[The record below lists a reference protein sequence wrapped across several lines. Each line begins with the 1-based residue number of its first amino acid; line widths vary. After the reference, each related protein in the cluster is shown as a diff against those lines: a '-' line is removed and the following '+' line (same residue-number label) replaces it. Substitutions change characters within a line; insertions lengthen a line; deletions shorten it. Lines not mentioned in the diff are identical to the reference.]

1 LRLET
6 ERGIIS
12 NGVNK
17 HGTRFLLVGGKEDG
31 VMSYD
36 VNLNFVFWTPTK
48 IVFGENTA
56 LDVAIEV
63 ENLKCKKALI
73 VTDRELAKNTDI
85 PERIKKVLGNLCVGI
100 FTDVEPDS
108 GIHIVNQGAKLG
120 KELGVDCIV
129 SVGGGSAIDT
139 AKGIAIVLKEGGKL
153 QDYAG
158 FQVLTRPQT
167 PHIVIPTTA
176 GTGSEVTYVAVIKDH
191 EEGRK
196 LLFGDYNILPN
207 VAILDPKM
215 TEGLPPRLTAAT
227 GMDAMCHAIEA
238 LHSLQRE
245 PIADGMALHAIRLI
259 KEFLPRAVENGKDMT
274 ARGEMLI
281 AANMAGIAF
290 SNAQLGV
297 VHALAHSIGARFKV
311 HHGLA
316 NSILLPSCL
325 RYNAD
330 ACGEV
335 YLDILSALGVNIE
348 GIQPDKAGEV
358 AADKIIEF
366 TKRLGLPQR
375 LRDVGVPEKGLKE
388 CSELALSDG
397 AIVYNPKLI
406 SESTEVL
413 KIYQQAW

>member
-1 LRLET
+1 
-6 ERGIIS
+6 
-12 NGVNK
+12 
-17 HGTRFLLVGGKEDG
+17 
-31 VMSYD
+31 MSYNAD
-36 VNLNFVFWTPTK
+36 LNFIFWCPTK

-63 ENLKCKKALI
+63 ENLKCKKALV

-100 FTDVEPDS
+100 FSDVEADS

-120 KELGVDCIV
+120 KELGADCLV

-259 KEFLPRAVENGKDMT
+259 KEFLPKAVENGKDMM

-290 SNAQLGV
+290 SNAQVGI
-297 VHALAHSIGARFKV
+297 VHALAHSVGAKFKV

-348 GIQPDKAGEV
+348 GIQPDKAGDV
-358 AADKIIEF
+358 VADKIIEF
-366 TKRLGLPQR
+366 TKKLGLSQR
-375 LRDVGVPEKGLKE
+375 LRDVGVPEEGLKE

-397 AIVYNPKLI
+397 AIVYNPKPI
-406 SESTEVL
+406 FDPAEIL
-413 KIYQQAW
+413 KLYQKAF

>member
-1 LRLET
+1 
-6 ERGIIS
+6 
-12 NGVNK
+12 
-17 HGTRFLLVGGKEDG
+17 
-31 VMSYD
+31 MSYD
-36 VNLNFVFWTPTK
+36 SNLNFVFWSPTK

-120 KELGVDCIV
+120 KELGADCIV

-176 GTGSEVTYVAVIKDH
+176 GTGSEVTYLAVIKDH
-191 EEGRK
+191 QEGRK
-196 LLFGDYNILPN
+196 LIFGDYNILPN

-245 PIADGMALHAIRLI
+245 PMADGLALHAIRLI
-259 KEFLPRAVENGKDMT
+259 KEFLPKAVENGKDMM
-274 ARGEMLI
+274 ARGQMLI
-281 AANMAGIAF
+281 AANMAGAAF
-290 SNAQLGV
+290 SNAQVGM
-297 VHALAHSIGARFKV
+297 VHALAHSVGARFKV

-335 YLDILSALGVNIE
+335 YLDVLSALDVNIE

-358 AADKIIEF
+358 VADKIIEF
-366 TKRLGLPQR
+366 TKKLGLPQR
-375 LRDVGVPEKGLKE
+375 LRDVGVPEEGLKE

-397 AIVYNPKLI
+397 AIVYNPKPI
-406 SESTEVL
+406 FDPDEIL
-413 KIYQQAW
+413 KIYQKAF

>member
-1 LRLET
+1 MPY
-6 ERGIIS
+6 
-12 NGVNK
+12 NA
-17 HGTRFLLVGGKEDG
+17 D
-31 VMSYD
+31 
-36 VNLNFVFWTPTK
+36 LNFVFWSPTK

-56 LDVAIEV
+56 LDVTIEV
-63 ENLKCKKALI
+63 ENLKCKKALV

-100 FTDVEPDS
+100 FSDVEADS

-120 KELGVDCIV
+120 KELGTDCIV

-139 AKGIAIVLKEGGKL
+139 AKGMAILLKEGGKL
-153 QDYAG
+153 QDYVG
-158 FQVLTRPQT
+158 FQILTRPQT

-176 GTGSEVTYVAVIKDH
+176 GTGSEVTYLAVIKDH

-227 GMDAMCHAIEA
+227 GMDAMSHAIEA

-259 KEFLPRAVENGKDMT
+259 KEFLPKAVENGKDMM
-274 ARGEMLI
+274 ARGEMLV

-290 SNAQLGV
+290 SNAQVGL
-297 VHALAHSIGARFKV
+297 VHALAHSVGARFKV

-348 GIQPDKAGEV
+348 GIQSDKAGDV
-358 AADKIIEF
+358 VADKIIEF
-366 TKRLGLPQR
+366 TKKLGLPQR
-375 LRDVGVPEKGLKE
+375 LRDVGVPEEGLKE

-397 AIVYNPKLI
+397 AIVYNPKPIFDSAEILN
-406 SESTEVL
+406 VY
-413 KIYQQAW
+413 KKAF

>member
-1 LRLET
+1 MPYGDE
-6 ERGIIS
+6 
-12 NGVNK
+12 
-17 HGTRFLLVGGKEDG
+17 
-31 VMSYD
+31 
-36 VNLNFVFWTPTK
+36 LNFVFWSPAK

-63 ENLKCKKALI
+63 ENLKCKKAFIVSDRDLI
-73 VTDRELAKNTDI
+73 KSTDI
-85 PERIKKVLGNLCVGI
+85 PEKIKKALGNLCVGI
-100 FTDVEPDS
+100 FSDVEPDS

-120 KELGVDCIV
+120 VELGADCIV
-129 SVGGGSAIDT
+129 SVGGGSVIDT
-139 AKGIAIVLKEGGKL
+139 GKGMAILLKEGGRL
-153 QDYAG
+153 QDYVG

-191 EEGRK
+191 EGGKK
-196 LLFGDYNILPN
+196 LIFGDYNIVPN

-245 PIADGMALHAIRLI
+245 PIADGIALHAIRLI
-259 KEFLPRAVENGKDMT
+259 KEFLPKAVDNGKDMK
-274 ARGEMLI
+274 ARGQMLI

-290 SNAQLGV
+290 SNAQVGL
-297 VHALAHSIGARFKV
+297 VHALAHSVGAKFKV

-316 NSILLPSCL
+316 NSILLPACL

-330 ACGEV
+330 ACGEI
-335 YLDILSALGVNIE
+335 YLNVLSALGVNIE
-348 GIQPDKAGEV
+348 RIQPDEAGDV
-358 AADKIIEF
+358 LADKIVEF
-366 TKRLGLPQR
+366 TKKLSLPQK

-388 CSELALSDG
+388 CSEIALSDG
-397 AIVYNPKLI
+397 AIIYNPKFVTD
-406 SESTEVL
+406 STEIL
-413 KIYQQAW
+413 RIYQLAW

>member
-1 LRLET
+1 
-6 ERGIIS
+6 
-12 NGVNK
+12 
-17 HGTRFLLVGGKEDG
+17 
-31 VMSYD
+31 MPYD
-36 VNLNFVFWTPTK
+36 ASLNFVFWSPTK

-56 LDVAIEV
+56 LDVSIEV
-63 ENLKCKKALI
+63 GNLKCKKALI
-73 VTDRELAKNTDI
+73 VTDRDLAKNTDI

-120 KELGVDCIV
+120 KELEADCIV

-139 AKGIAIVLKEGGKL
+139 AKGMAILLKEGGKL
-153 QDYAG
+153 QDYVG
-158 FQVLTRPQT
+158 FQILTRPQT

-176 GTGSEVTYVAVIKDH
+176 GTGSEATYVAVIKDH

-259 KEFLPRAVENGKDMT
+259 KEFLPKAVENGKDMM

-290 SNAQLGV
+290 SNAQVGV
-297 VHALAHSIGARFKV
+297 VHALAHSVGARFKV

-316 NSILLPSCL
+316 NSILLPACL

-348 GIQPDKAGEV
+348 GIQSDQAGDV

-366 TKRLGLPQR
+366 TKKLGLPQR
-375 LRDVGVPEKGLKE
+375 LRDVGVPEEGLKE

-397 AIVYNPKLI
+397 AIVYNPKFI

>member
-1 LRLET
+1 
-6 ERGIIS
+6 
-12 NGVNK
+12 
-17 HGTRFLLVGGKEDG
+17 
-31 VMSYD
+31 MPYD
-36 VNLNFVFWTPTK
+36 ASLNFVFWSPTK
-48 IVFGENTA
+48 IVFGEKTA
-56 LDVAIEV
+56 LDVAMEM
-63 ENLKCKKALI
+63 ETLKCKKALI
-73 VTDRELAKNTDI
+73 VTDKDLIKNTDI
-85 PERIKKVLGNLCVGI
+85 PEKIRKALGSLCVGI
-100 FTDVEPDS
+100 FSDVEPDS

-120 KELGVDCIV
+120 KERGADCIV

-139 AKGIAIVLKEGGKL
+139 AKGMAILLKEGGKL
-153 QDYAG
+153 QDYVG
-158 FQVLTRPQT
+158 FQILTRPQT

-245 PIADGMALHAIRLI
+245 PISDGMALHAIRLI
-259 KEFLPRAVENGKDMT
+259 KEFLPRAVQNGKDML
-274 ARGEMLI
+274 ARGQMLI
-281 AANMAGIAF
+281 AANMAGSAF
-290 SNAQLGV
+290 SNAQVGI
-297 VHALAHSIGARFKV
+297 VHALAHSVGARFKV

-316 NSILLPSCL
+316 NSILLPACL

-335 YLDILSALGVNIE
+335 YLDILSALGVNIK
-348 GIQPDKAGEV
+348 GIQPDKAGDAV
-358 AADKIIEF
+358 ADKIIEF
-366 TKRLGLPQR
+366 TKDLGLPQR
-375 LRDVGVPEKGLKE
+375 LREVGVPEEGLKE

-397 AIVYNPKLI
+397 AIVYNPKFI

>member
-1 LRLET
+1 
-6 ERGIIS
+6 
-12 NGVNK
+12 
-17 HGTRFLLVGGKEDG
+17 
-31 VMSYD
+31 MPYD
-36 VNLNFVFWTPTK
+36 ANLNFVFWSPTK

-63 ENLKCKKALI
+63 ENLKCKKALV
-73 VTDRELAKNTDI
+73 VTDRDLAKNTDI

-100 FTDVEPDS
+100 FSDVEADS

-120 KELGVDCIV
+120 KELGADCIV

-153 QDYAG
+153 QDYVG
-158 FQVLTRPQT
+158 FQILTRPQT

-259 KEFLPRAVENGKDMT
+259 KAFLPKAVENGTDMM

-297 VHALAHSIGARFKV
+297 VHALAHSVGARFKV

-316 NSILLPSCL
+316 NSILLPACL

-335 YLDILSALGVNIE
+335 YLDVLSALGVNIE

-358 AADKIIEF
+358 VADKIIEF

-375 LRDVGVPEKGLKE
+375 LRDVGVPEEGLKE

-397 AIVYNPKLI
+397 AIVYNPKFI